1 MDGRGEMTMQMF
13 GLVDLVIGGI
23 IVLFA
28 IIVFL
33 VELPD
38 FVRYMKMKSM

>member
-1 MDGRGEMTMQMF
+1 MTMHMF

-33 VELPD
+33 VEIPGL
-38 FVRYMKMKSM
+38 VRYMKMKSM

>member
-1 MDGRGEMTMQMF
+1 MTMQMF

-23 IVLFA
+23 IALFI

-38 FVRYMKMKSM
+38 LVRYMKMKAM

>member
-1 MDGRGEMTMQMF
+1 MTMHMF

-23 IVLFA
+23 IALFV
-28 IIVFL
+28 IIVFF

-38 FVRYMKMKSM
+38 FFRYMKMKSM